1 MTTEAAEGHGGRDEK
16 QFHFAALHQS
26 NPEWF
31 RGLLWP
37 SVVDQQPSTAMM
49 SIAPSHLSRLLAVLA
64 VTLIASAA
72 DAQTRGTDSLP
83 ASFRQPMPLYTVGL
97 GPYSRRIT
105 TSSKEAQAFFDQG
118 VQLLYSF
125 TPEDAARSFRE
136 AQKRDP
142 GCAMCHFGE
151 AWSWGPYLN
160 GPMSPSAA
168 PRAHAAIQRAMQ

>member
-1 MTTEAAEGHGGRDEK
+1 MHADGVLEM
-16 QFHFAALHQS
+16 
-26 NPEWF
+26 N
-31 RGLLWP
+31 
-37 SVVDQQPSTAMM
+37 
-49 SIAPSHLSRLLAVLA
+49 PSHYRVMTLTALLALSPMA
-64 VTLIASAA
+64 GRAGAQIADSA
-72 DAQTRGTDSLP
+72 SLP
-83 ASFRQPMPLYTVGL
+83 SSFRQAMPLYSVGL
-97 GPYSRRIT
+97 GPYTRRIT

-125 TPEDAARSFRE
+125 TPGDAARSFRE